1 MSPPKQV
8 SASPHYILRLYLYL
22 PSSSILNVIN
32 NNNVPEENLNLLVL
46 VVFTIIRLFYYSDSL
61 SLSLS
66 LLLL

>member
-32 NNNVPEENLNLLVL
+32 NNNVPEENLNLLV
-46 VVFTIIRLFYYSDSL
+46 VFTIIRLFYYSDSL